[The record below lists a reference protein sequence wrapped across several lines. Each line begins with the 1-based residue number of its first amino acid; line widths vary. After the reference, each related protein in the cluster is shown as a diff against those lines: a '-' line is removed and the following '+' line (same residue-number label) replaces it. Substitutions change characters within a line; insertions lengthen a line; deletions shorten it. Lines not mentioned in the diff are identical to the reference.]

1 MATATIMEVVVGQ
14 QLWAGVDAGKSDH
27 HCLVIDA
34 DGKRLLS
41 QRVAND
47 ETVLLELIAAVTTL
61 ADDGQVTWAIDL
73 NGGGAALLISLL
85 MAAEQ
90 RLLYIPGRTVYHASG
105 SYRGEGKTDAKDAAI
120 IADQARMRRDLQPL
134 RAGDDSTV
142 ELRILTSRRADLV
155 ADRTRAINRLR
166 AQLLEY
172 FPALERAFDY
182 SSNKASLTLLTGYQ
196 TPDGLRRAGAAR
208 LAAWLRKRKARNAD
222 TVASTAIEA
231 ANAQRSI
238 VPGQQLAADM
248 VARLAKEVMSLD
260 TEIGDTETMI
270 EERFRRHR
278 HAEIIL
284 SMPGFGVILS
294 AEFLAGTG
302 GDMTAFDSV
311 DRLAGVSGLAPVP
324 RDSGRVSGNL
334 KRPRRYNRR
343 LLRACYLSAQIA
355 IRTDPVSRTYYD
367 RKRTQGKT
375 HTQAVLALARRRLNV
390 LWAMLRDHA
399 VYQPATT
406 TAAA

>member
-1 MATATIMEVVVGQ
+1 MGQ

-27 HCLVIDA
+27 YCVVIDA
-34 DGKRLLS
+34 EGQRLLA

-47 ETVLLELIAAVTTL
+47 ETALLELISTVSTVV
-61 ADDGQVTWAIDL
+61 DGAEITWAIDL
-73 NGGGAALLISLL
+73 NGGGAAVLIALLVG
-85 MAAEQ
+85 AGQ

-105 SYRGEGKTDAKDAAI
+105 GYRGDGKTDAKDAAI

-134 RAGDDSTV
+134 RPGDEIAV

-182 SSNKASLTLLTGYQ
+182 STSKAALILLTGYQ
-196 TPDGLRRAGAAR
+196 TPAGLRRARAAQ

-222 TVASTAIEA
+222 AVASKALAA
-231 ANAQRSI
+231 ANAQHTI
-238 VPGQQLAADM
+238 VPGQHLAATV
-248 VARLAKEVMSLD
+248 VARLAKEVMALD
-260 TEIGDTETMI
+260 IEIDDTETMI

-284 SMPGFGVILS
+284 SMPGFGVVLG
-294 AEFLAGTG
+294 AEFLAATG
-302 GDMTAFDSV
+302 GDICGFDSV

-324 RDSGRVSGNL
+324 RDSGRISGNL
-334 KRPRRYNRR
+334 KRPRRYHRR

-355 IRTDPVSRTYYD
+355 IRTDAASRTYYD
-367 RKRTQGKT
+367 RKRSEGKT

-390 LWAMLRDHA
+390 VWAMLRDGTA
-399 VYQPATT
+399 YQPAP
-406 TAAA
+406 TAAAA

>member
-1 MATATIMEVVVGQ
+1 VAQ
-14 QLWAGVDAGKSDH
+14 QLWVGVDAGKSDH
-27 HCLVIDA
+27 HCVAIDA
-34 DGKRLLS
+34 DGNRLLS
-41 QRVAND
+41 QRVSND
-47 ETVLLELIAAVTTL
+47 ENLLLELIAAVTTL
-61 ADDGQVTWAIDL
+61 ADGGEVTWAIDL

-134 RAGDDSTV
+134 RVGDDIAV
-142 ELRILTSRRADLV
+142 ELRILTSRRTDLV

-182 SSNKASLTLLTGYQ
+182 STSKAALILLTGYQ

-222 TVASTAIEA
+222 AVAATAIDA
-231 ANAQRSI
+231 ANAQHSI
-238 VPGQQLAADM
+238 VAGQQLAAAM
-248 VARLAKEVMSLD
+248 VARLAEEVMSLD
-260 TEIGDTETMI
+260 TEIAETETMI
-270 EERFRRHR
+270 EDRFRRHR

-284 SMPGFGVILS
+284 SMPGFGVTLG
-294 AEFLAGTG
+294 AEFIAATG
-302 GDMTAFDSV
+302 GDISVFASV

-334 KRPRRYNRR
+334 KRPRRYDRR

-355 IRTDPVSRTYYD
+355 IRTDPASRTYYD
-367 RKRTQGKT
+367 RKRTEGKR